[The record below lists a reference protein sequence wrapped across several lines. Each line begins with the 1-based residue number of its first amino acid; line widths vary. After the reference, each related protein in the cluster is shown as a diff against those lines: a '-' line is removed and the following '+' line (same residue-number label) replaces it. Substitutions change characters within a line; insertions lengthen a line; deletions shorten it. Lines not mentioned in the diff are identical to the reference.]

1 MWEFS
6 FVIRLVVRFRF
17 CFVPFRFGLLQ
28 CRYNERSA
36 RTGQKEVNWK
46 DGKRLKVAAKKKFE
60 LKKNT
65 IIKEKKTILMKKMN
79 IITELTE
86 ETWNEWRDDKRT
98 TDTLDYPLHS
108 AFKAKSFTFLP
119 CFTQKR
125 YCFSCQQCLKKR
137 LLYLCWA
144 WKRQRDNFSTLIYLY
159 IYIERPDRLSPI
171 NAFDWQK
178 CCSKRSETWSAYDHY
193 AAEFFNVSR
202 YKYRNL
208 QHETHTKPNNE
219 IVSLPTINP
228 ILCQ

>member
-1 MWEFS
+1 MRILLRHSPCRSFS
-6 FVIRLVVRFRF
+6 LLFCSVQIRFVAMS
-17 CFVPFRFGLLQ
+17 LQ
-28 CRYNERSA
+28 WKKCENGTKRSQLKRWQTIESCR
-36 RTGQKEVNWK
+36 
-46 DGKRLKVAAKKKFE
+46 KKKFRT
-60 LKKNT
+60 KKNT